1 MSRAFTI
8 WFTGISHSGKSTVGT
23 GVGEALRA
31 RGFTV
36 ELLDSGRI
44 RAYTNRSLGFTQR
57 EIEANVLRLG
67 YECNLLNRNG
77 VVAVVMAVSPY
88 REVRDQVRKQI
99 EHFVEVYCHCPLDVL
114 RQRDTAELFAR
125 AERGEVQHV
134 AGVNAPYEEPL
145 HPEITLDTD
154 RLTPEASIEKVLK
167 KLEELGHIDPVGS
180 ANYTASEEEMIR
192 QRLQDLGYL

>member
-1 MSRAFTI
+1 MSGAFTI
-8 WFTGISHSGKSTVGT
+8 WFTGISHSGKSTIGS

-44 RAYTNRSLGFTQR
+44 RAYTNRSLGFTRR

-88 REVRDQVRKQI
+88 RDVRDQVRKQV
-99 EHFVEVYCHCPLDVL
+99 ENFVEVYCHCPLEVV
-114 RQRDTAELFAR
+114 RQRDTADLFAR
-125 AERGEVQHV
+125 AERGEIEHV
-134 AGVNAPYEEPL
+134 AGVNAPYEEPPS
-145 HPEITLDTD
+145 PELTLDTD
-154 RLTPEASIEKVLK
+154 RLTPEASIERVLK
-167 KLEELGHIDPVGS
+167 KLEELDYIEPVGS
-180 ANYTASEEEMIR
+180 ATYTAEEEEMIR